1 MPPLQAMEGRSRVSV
16 ETNSTAPFAYHSR
29 MAAPCPDRRPASDQA
44 VILAR
49 GLGTRMRKPVAGAAL
64 DPAQHAAAERG
75 QKAMMPLAGGRPF
88 LDFVLSGLADAGYAR
103 VCLVVGPGPDPVRVH
118 YTGPGRPARV
128 RLEFAGQIGRT

>member
-1 MPPLQAMEGRSRVSV
+1 MAPLQAMEGRSRVSV

-29 MAAPCPDRRPASDQA
+29 MAAPSPDRRPASDQA

-49 GLGTRMRKPVAGAAL
+49 GLGSRMRKPVAGAAL

-88 LDFVLSGLADAGYAR
+88 LDFVLSGLGDAGYGR
-103 VCLVVGPGPDPVRVH
+103 VRLVVGPDRKS
-118 YTGPGRPARV
+118 T
-128 RLEFAGQIGRT
+128 RL